1 METLTKPK
9 EIDTDEKKGISRRD
23 FIKVGAA
30 AGTAVVVA
38 ACTPKIATTSPGA
51 TTSTTPKPTTT
62 TPPTTPPPTTTP
74 SAETYMFFNATEA
87 ATIKAVFGR
96 LIPGTAQD
104 PGAVQAGAHVYID
117 HALAGPYT
125 AQRET
130 YRRGIASINAYSQS
144 KNKQDFA
151 GLSAAQ
157 QDAILTDMQ
166 TGAATGFYAPA
177 AAAFFT
183 TLVGHVREGTFCD
196 PLYGGNQGV
205 VGWKMVGF
213 PGAQVAYGEG
223 DMAVGAD
230 QAKKAPITL
239 ADSEAMEMPSP
250 QSGF

>member
-1 METLTKPK
+1 METLTKPREVEK
-9 EIDTDEKKGISRRD
+9 DEKKGISRRD

-38 ACTPKIATTSPGA
+38 ACTPNIATTSPGA
-51 TTSTTPKPTTT
+51 TTTATPPPTTT
-62 TPPTTPPPTTTP
+62 TPPTTTP
-74 SAETYMFFNATEA
+74 SAETYMFFNGTEA
-87 ATIKAVFGR
+87 ATIKAVVGR

-117 HALAGPYT
+117 HALAGPYA

-151 GLSAAQ
+151 SLSAAQ

-177 AAAFFT
+177 AAAFFS
-183 TLVGHVREGTFCD
+183 TLVAHVREGTFCD
-196 PLYGGNQGV
+196 PLYGGNQGA

-223 DMAVGAD
+223 DMKVGGID
-230 QAKKAPITL
+230 QTTKAPITL
-239 ADSEAMEMPSP
+239 ADSEDMEMPSP
-250 QSGF
+250 QNGF